1 MRLRVGLLLCLFAVI
16 AVVGCRKP
24 MTPNVDRN
32 KAPETWI
39 TAAPFDTITLTRGQV
54 PQPGTIPIR
63 FHVYWAGSDQDGAVT
78 GYYWAVVET
87 LPAAPEG
94 GTPSL
99 PGPRPNDYH
108 YTTRSDSTFIFS
120 VAEDF
125 PDRQHAFFVYSVDD
139 KGKPDPTPARFIFNA
154 QDRFPP
160 LPIFDEA
167 VGIGT
172 IYFFDAGGVL
182 RSQEKTFSI
191 TDRVDP
197 ANPTSTKAPRDTV
210 PSGSRLRFR
219 YHAEIRVAGS
229 VAKGYRYK
237 LDEAQLQPSDPDSL
251 YHKNVVEYHVPAAQ
265 RDPARN
271 GSDTLAV
278 ATGVK
283 IFTLRAV
290 DQANGSLDSTRRFQM
305 NFAPDTWF
313 AGPDPDSTIL
323 APWQTLP
330 ETGEK
335 YALLADV
342 RAHSN
347 GLPGSLMSPE
357 SVTVMPVNR
366 RQHKTF
372 LEVYKDTV
380 FLRREGDTVHLGSWV
395 IIHNGGFDKDSPYQ
409 VHVADIARGDPNF
422 PDGPVLRPDS
432 QNGSP
437 IGFRSLVTNW
447 LSPNG
452 PLSQTA
458 QSRLYPFF
466 DPNDV
471 LHFPRIAAYHPMTA
485 AGEAYSLQRAE
496 DGDGT
501 RDNRVDDARRAYLSG
516 DPRLLPL
523 IMVFQVDFPPV
534 LQTDDF
540 AFFPKPLDTFNSR
553 QWAMRI
559 VAADRDPFTSG
570 ASIGGPTESPTL
582 RLRFK
587 VTGKDTDGA
596 PLVFLDPAPTAVQ
609 QKYVFAGGAL
619 DVAMQV
625 PVNLASGLVTLT
637 IELCDCTFCE
647 LNPGEG
653 RCISQDIQVNY
664 VAPPGP
670 TVTHP

>member
-1 MRLRVGLLLCLFAVI
+1 
-16 AVVGCRKP
+16 

-39 TAAPFDTITLTRGQV
+39 TAAPFDTITLVRGQV
-54 PQPGTIPIR
+54 PLPSTIPIR

-87 LPAAPEG
+87 LPVAPEG

-172 IYFFDAGGVL
+172 VYFFDADGVL
-182 RSQEKTFSI
+182 RSEEKTFNI

-197 ANPTSTKAPRDTV
+197 QNPTSSKAPRDTV
-210 PSGSRLRFR
+210 PSGARLRFR
-219 YHAEIRVAGS
+219 YHANIRVAGS
-229 VAKGYRYK
+229 IVKGYRFK
-237 LDEAQLQPSDPDSL
+237 LDEAQLQPKNLDSL
-251 YHKNVVEYHVPAAQ
+251 FHKNIVEYHVPQAES
-265 RDPARN
+265 DPARE
-271 GSDTLAV
+271 GADTQPV
-278 ATGVK
+278 ATGIK

-290 DQANGSLDSTRRFQM
+290 DQANGSLDSTRRFQL

-313 AGPDPDSTIL
+313 AGPDPDNN
-323 APWQTLP
+323 APPWQTLP
-330 ETGEK
+330 GTGEK
-335 YALLADV
+335 YALLV
-342 RAHSN
+342 NGPSGLPPG
-347 GLPGSLMSPE
+347 GLPGSLMSPD
-357 SVTVMPVNR
+357 SVQILPVNR
-366 RQHKTF
+366 PPHRTF

-380 FLRREGDTVHLGSWV
+380 FLRHEYDTVHLGSWV
-395 IIHNGGFDKDSPYQ
+395 IIHNGGFDKDSPYL
-409 VHVADIARGDPNF
+409 VHVAEGAPGV
-422 PDGPVLRPDS
+422 PDGPVLRADR

-437 IGFRSLVTNW
+437 VGFRSLVTNW

-471 LHFPRIAAYHPMTA
+471 LHFPRIAAYHPMTQS
-485 AGEAYSLQRAE
+485 GTAYSLQKAE

-501 RDNRVDDARRAYLSG
+501 RDNRVDDARRAVLSG
-516 DPRLLPL
+516 NPQLRPL
-523 IMVFQVDFPPV
+523 VLVFEVNFPPV
-534 LQTDDF
+534 LKTDDV
-540 AFFPKPLDTFNSR
+540 AFRPKPLDTFNSR
-553 QWAMRI
+553 NWDMRI
-559 VAADRDPFTSG
+559 AAADRDPFTSG
-570 ASIGGPTESPTL
+570 ALIGGPTDSPTL

-587 VTGKDTDGA
+587 VTGKDTDGN
-596 PLVFLDPAPTAVQ
+596 PLVFQDPVPTGVQ
-609 QKYVFAGGAL
+609 QKYVFSGGVL
-619 DVAMQV
+619 DVNMLV
-625 PVNLASGLVTLT
+625 PSNLASGLVTLT

-653 RCISQDIQVNY
+653 RCITQDIQVNY